1 VRGWYSNFVSAGW
14 VVPVFTVVW
23 IGLVVVPLLIM
34 VLFSFVEIR
43 DYRVVYDL
51 TLKNWES
58 LIDSGRWISVVRT
71 LRVTAVITLI
81 EILVAFP
88 FALWLAK
95 GCKSKNVKAA
105 IITLLTIP
113 FFLDPSSRTI
123 VWRAILGK
131 SGIINTVFI
140 ELGLIDQPMEW
151 LLFSEFAVHF
161 GMIAP
166 YFPTMVFP
174 IYLVL
179 TLIDDDYLQASQDL
193 GASPL
198 QTLIHIILPLA
209 LPGIVAGIV
218 FTMVPLMAAFV
229 EPGMLGGG
237 FVNLLGESVE
247 AALRNLKYPTAA
259 ALSAVVIALLAV
271 LLTALVLILRRR
283 GSLGAIFVTL
293 KR

>member
-1 VRGWYSNFVSAGW
+1 MRGWYSNFVSAGW

-271 LLTALVLILRRR
+271 LLTALVLISRRR